1 MYEIETESV
10 YDDFSKNKEMFD
22 FSNYSVE
29 SKYDDDLNV
38 KLTCLAFMREF
49 IFLMME
55 LMRKLIII
63 C

>member
-10 YDDFSKNKEMFD
+10 YDDFSKNREMFD

-29 SKYDDDLNV
+29 SKHDDDLNA

>member
-29 SKYDDDLNV
+29 SKYDDDLNA
-38 KLTCLAFMREF
+38 KLTCLAFMREV

-63 C
+63 Y